1 MDTPMDTMEALVQ
14 AVATCTDCS
23 LCETRTQSVPGE
35 GSNNPEILFIGEG
48 PGLHEDQQGRPFVGP
63 SGKLLDG
70 LLGLIGLTRPDVYI
84 ANVVKCRPPN
94 NRDPLPEEI
103 KACRKYLDQQIQL
116 LDPKVIV
123 TLGRFSL
130 VRFLPQETISKVHGQ
145 PRLWGHRYIFP
156 MYHPAAA
163 LHQGNLR
170 HVLEEDMRKLPDLLQ
185 RIQQEDT
192 PEGIVEETLEP
203 EQLQML

>member
-1 MDTPMDTMEALVQ
+1 MDTIKALEQ
-14 AVATCTDCS
+14 AVAVCTDCS
-23 LCETRTQSVPGE
+23 LCETRTHSVPGE
-35 GSNNPEILFIGEG
+35 GPEKSDILFIGEG
-48 PGLHEDQQGRPFVGP
+48 PGFHEDQQGRPFVGP
-63 SGKLLDG
+63 SGKLLDD
-70 LLGLIGLTRPDVYI
+70 LLGLIGLSRPDVYI

-103 KACRKYLDQQIQL
+103 KACRKYLDRQIRL

-130 VRFLPQETISKVHGQ
+130 IRFLPQETISKVHGQ

-170 HVLEEDMRKLPDLLQ
+170 HVLEEDMRKLPELLQ
-185 RIQQEDT
+185 RIHTES
-192 PEGIVEETLEP
+192 VAEENVAEEPPQP
-203 EQLQML
+203 EQLTML

>member
-1 MDTPMDTMEALVQ
+1 MDTIKALEQ
-14 AVATCTDCS
+14 AVAVCTDCS
-23 LCETRTQSVPGE
+23 LCETRTHSVPGE
-35 GSNNPEILFIGEG
+35 GPEKSDILLIGEG
-48 PGLHEDQQGRPFVGP
+48 PGFHEDRQGRPFVGP
-63 SGKLLDG
+63 SGKLLDD
-70 LLGLIGLTRPDVYI
+70 LLGLIGLSRPDVYI

-103 KACRKYLDQQIQL
+103 KACRKYLDQQIRL

-130 VRFLPQETISKVHGQ
+130 IRFLPQETISKVHGQ

-170 HVLEEDMRKLPDLLQ
+170 HVLEEDMRKLSELLQ
-185 RIQQEDT
+185 RIQTES
-192 PEGIVEETLEP
+192 VAEENVAEEPPQP
-203 EQLQML
+203 EQLTML

>member
-1 MDTPMDTMEALVQ
+1 MDTIKALEQ
-14 AVATCTDCS
+14 AVAVCTDCS
-23 LCETRTQSVPGE
+23 LCETRTHSVPGE
-35 GSNNPEILFIGEG
+35 GPEKSDILFIGEG
-48 PGLHEDQQGRPFVGP
+48 PGFHEDQQGRPFVGP
-63 SGKLLDG
+63 SGKLLDD
-70 LLGLIGLTRPDVYI
+70 LLGLIGLSRPDVYI

-103 KACRKYLDQQIQL
+103 KACRKYLDRQIRL

-130 VRFLPQETISKVHGQ
+130 IRFLPQETISKVHGQ

-170 HVLEEDMRKLPDLLQ
+170 HVLEEDMRKLPELLQ
-185 RIQQEDT
+185 RIQTES
-192 PEGIVEETLEP
+192 VAEENVAEEPPQP
-203 EQLQML
+203 EQLTML

>member
-1 MDTPMDTMEALVQ
+1 MDTIKALEQ
-14 AVATCTDCS
+14 AVAVCTDCS
-23 LCETRTQSVPGE
+23 LCETRTHSVPGE
-35 GSNNPEILFIGEG
+35 GPEKSDILFIGEG
-48 PGLHEDQQGRPFVGP
+48 PGFHEDQQGRPFVGP
-63 SGKLLDG
+63 SGKLLDD
-70 LLGLIGLTRPDVYI
+70 LLGLIGLSRPDVYI

-103 KACRKYLDQQIQL
+103 KACRKYLDRQILL

-130 VRFLPQETISKVHGQ
+130 IRFLPQETISKVHGQ

-170 HVLEEDMRKLPDLLQ
+170 HVLEEDMRKLPELLQ
-185 RIQQEDT
+185 RIQTES
-192 PEGIVEETLEP
+192 VAEENVSEEPPQP
-203 EQLQML
+203 EQLTML

>member
-1 MDTPMDTMEALVQ
+1 MDTIKALEQ
-14 AVATCTDCS
+14 AVAVCTDCS
-23 LCETRTQSVPGE
+23 LCETRTHSVPGE
-35 GSNNPEILFIGEG
+35 GPEKSDILLIGEG
-48 PGLHEDQQGRPFVGP
+48 PGFHEDQQGRPFVGP
-63 SGKLLDG
+63 SGKLLDD
-70 LLGLIGLTRPDVYI
+70 LLGLIGLSRPDVYI

-103 KACRKYLDQQIQL
+103 KACRKYLDRQIRL

-130 VRFLPQETISKVHGQ
+130 IRFLPQETISKVHGQ

-156 MYHPAAA
+156 MYPPAAA

-170 HVLEEDMRKLPDLLQ
+170 HVLEEDMRKLSELLQ
-185 RIQQEDT
+185 RIQTES
-192 PEGIVEETLEP
+192 VAEENVAEEPPQP
-203 EQLQML
+203 EQLTML

>member
-1 MDTPMDTMEALVQ
+1 MDSIKSLER
-14 AVATCTDCS
+14 AVAVCTDCS
-23 LCETRTQSVPGE
+23 LCETRIHSVPGE
-35 GSNNPEILFIGEG
+35 GPEKPDILFIGEG
-48 PGLHEDQQGRPFVGP
+48 PGFHEDQIGRPFVGP
-63 SGKLLDG
+63 SGKLLDD
-70 LLGLIGLTRPDVYI
+70 LLGLIGLARSDVYI

-103 KACRKYLDQQIQL
+103 KACRKYLDQQIRL

-130 VRFLPQETISKVHGQ
+130 IRFLPKETISKVHGQ
-145 PRLWGHRYIFP
+145 PRLWGDRYIFP

-170 HVLEEDMRKLPDLLQ
+170 SVLEDDMRKLPELLQ
-185 RIQQEDT
+185 KIQTESTEVGTEVPEDVT
-192 PEGIVEETLEP
+192 PDP
-203 EQLQML
+203 EQLKML

>member
-1 MDTPMDTMEALVQ
+1 MDTIKALEQ
-14 AVATCTDCS
+14 AVAVCTDCR
-23 LCETRTQSVPGE
+23 LCETRTHSVPGE
-35 GSNNPEILFIGEG
+35 GSENSDILFIGEG
-48 PGLHEDQQGRPFVGP
+48 PGFHEDQQGRPFVGP
-63 SGKLLDG
+63 SGKLLDD
-70 LLGLIGLTRPDVYI
+70 LLGLIGLSRPDVYI

-103 KACRKYLDQQIQL
+103 KACRKYLDQQIRL
-116 LDPKVIV
+116 IDPKVIV

-130 VRFLPQETISKVHGQ
+130 IRFLPQETISKVHGQ

-170 HVLEEDMRKLPDLLQ
+170 HVLEEDMRKLPELLQ
-185 RIQQEDT
+185 RIQTES
-192 PEGIVEETLEP
+192 VAEENVAEEPPQP
-203 EQLQML
+203 EQLTML

>member
-1 MDTPMDTMEALVQ
+1 MDTQMDTIEALAQ
-14 AVATCTDCS
+14 AVTTCTDCS
-23 LCETRTQSVPGE
+23 LCETRTRSVPGE

-48 PGLHEDQQGRPFVGP
+48 PGFHEDQQGRPFVGP
-63 SGKLLDG
+63 SGKLLDD
-70 LLGLIGLTRPDVYI
+70 LLGLIGLTRPEVYI

-94 NRDPLPEEI
+94 NRDPRPEEI
-103 KACRKYLDQQIQL
+103 KACRKYLDQQIRL

-170 HVLEEDMRKLPDLLQ
+170 QVLEEDMRKLPELLQ
-185 RIQQEDT
+185 RIQREATPEDT
-192 PEGIVEETLEP
+192 VEETPEP
-203 EQLQML
+203 EQLTML

>member
-1 MDTPMDTMEALVQ
+1 MDTIKALEQ
-14 AVATCTDCS
+14 AVAVCTDCS
-23 LCETRTQSVPGE
+23 LCETRTHSVPGE
-35 GSNNPEILFIGEG
+35 GPEKSDILLIGEG
-48 PGLHEDQQGRPFVGP
+48 PGFHEDQQGRPFVGP
-63 SGKLLDG
+63 SGKLLDD
-70 LLGLIGLTRPDVYI
+70 LLGLIGLSRPDVYI

-103 KACRKYLDQQIQL
+103 KACRKYLDRQIRL

-130 VRFLPQETISKVHGQ
+130 IRFLPQETISKVHGQ

-170 HVLEEDMRKLPDLLQ
+170 HVLEEDMRKLSELLQ
-185 RIQQEDT
+185 RIQTES
-192 PEGIVEETLEP
+192 VAEENVAEEPPQP
-203 EQLQML
+203 EQLTML

>member
-1 MDTPMDTMEALVQ
+1 
-14 AVATCTDCS
+14 
-23 LCETRTQSVPGE
+23 
-35 GSNNPEILFIGEG
+35 
-48 PGLHEDQQGRPFVGP
+48 
-63 SGKLLDG
+63 
-70 LLGLIGLTRPDVYI
+70 
-84 ANVVKCRPPN
+84 
-94 NRDPLPEEI
+94 
-103 KACRKYLDQQIQL
+103 
-116 LDPKVIV
+116 
-123 TLGRFSL
+123 
-130 VRFLPQETISKVHGQ
+130 
-145 PRLWGHRYIFP
+145 

>member
-1 MDTPMDTMEALVQ
+1 MDTIKALEQ
-14 AVATCTDCS
+14 AVAVCTDCS
-23 LCETRTQSVPGE
+23 LCETRTHSVPGE
-35 GSNNPEILFIGEG
+35 GPEKSDILFIGEG
-48 PGLHEDQQGRPFVGP
+48 PGFHEDQQGRPFVGP
-63 SGKLLDG
+63 SGKLLDD
-70 LLGLIGLTRPDVYI
+70 LLGLIGLSRPDVYI

-103 KACRKYLDQQIQL
+103 KACRKYLDQQIRL

-130 VRFLPQETISKVHGQ
+130 IRFLPQETISKVHGQ

-170 HVLEEDMRKLPDLLQ
+170 HVLEEDMRKLPELLQ
-185 RIQQEDT
+185 RIQTES
-192 PEGIVEETLEP
+192 VAEENVAEEPPQP
-203 EQLQML
+203 EQLTML

>member
-1 MDTPMDTMEALVQ
+1 MDSIKALEQ
-14 AVATCTDCS
+14 AVAVCTDCCLS
-23 LCETRTQSVPGE
+23 ETRTHSVPGE
-35 GSNNPEILFIGEG
+35 GAKKSDILFVGEG
-48 PGLHEDQQGRPFVGP
+48 PGLHEDLTGRPFVGP
-63 SGKLLDG
+63 SGKLLDD
-70 LLGLIGLTRPDVYI
+70 LLGLIGLARPDVYI

-103 KACRKYLDQQIQL
+103 KACRKYLDWQIRL
-116 LDPKVIV
+116 IDPKVIV

-130 VRFLPQETISKVHGQ
+130 IRFLPQETISKVHGQ

-170 HVLEEDMRKLPDLLQ
+170 SVLEDDMRKLPELLKQ
-185 RIQQEDT
+185 IQNEATEVATHIPEEAT
-192 PEGIVEETLEP
+192 PEV
-203 EQLQML
+203 EQLKML

>member
-1 MDTPMDTMEALVQ
+1 MI
-14 AVATCTDCS
+14 
-23 LCETRTQSVPGE
+23 SVPGE
-35 GSNNPEILFIGEG
+35 GPDEPDILMIGEG
-48 PGLHEDQQGRPFVGP
+48 PGFHEDRKGRPFIGP
-63 SGKLLDG
+63 SGKLLDS
-70 LLGLIGLTRPDVYI
+70 LLGLIELTRSDVYI

-103 KACRKYLDQQIQL
+103 RACRKYLDQQIRL

-130 VRFLPQETISKVHGQ
+130 IRFLPKETISKVHGQ

-170 HVLEEDMRKLPDLLQ
+170 KVLEEDMWKLRELLENVRKEGT
-185 RIQQEDT
+185 QEDL
-192 PEGIVEETLEP
+192 GETLTEP
-203 EQLQML
+203 EQLKML